1 MSEGY
6 EYIIEVVEGKENAEE
21 KINDYGRLGYKLV
34 DFEVKVQINLD
45 RFYIT
50 MGKKRNDK

>member
-50 MGKKRNDK
+50 MGKKKE